1 MTKIKIYFYLFRY
14 WQWLKNIIIFIPLLL
29 TDITNIKLLLD
40 TFGLF
45 ILFSLF
51 VSSTYVLNDIKD
63 YKEDKKHPKKN
74 KRPIASGEIS
84 IKESTIILI
93 FLVLSTLCVAYY
105 FYGLEII
112 TLFIF
117 YLILTIIYSFKIK
130 YVNILDGLL
139 VSALYLNR
147 LFIGAELANISVTF
161 QLTLYIF
168 VLSMF
173 IFYLKKNSILNTNNY
188 SNKLKES
195 IEKQELS
202 VPISM
207 ILNILFVI
215 LNIVLIWWILD
226 YFVTTLDFIFIFI
239 FLLLHIILLKD
250 LINFSNKGLLE
261 DISRQ
266 IFSVNYLKL
275 KLFTTLIFFI
285 LFYYI

>member
-93 FLVLSTLCVAYY
+93 FLVLSTLCVTYY

-139 VSALYLNR
+139 VSVLYLNR

>member
-1 MTKIKIYFYLFRY
+1 M
-14 WQWLKNIIIFIPLLL
+14 
-29 TDITNIKLLLD
+29 
-40 TFGLF
+40 
-45 ILFSLF
+45 
-51 VSSTYVLNDIKD
+51 
-63 YKEDKKHPKKN
+63 
-74 KRPIASGEIS
+74 
-84 IKESTIILI
+84 
-93 FLVLSTLCVAYY
+93 
-105 FYGLEII
+105 
-112 TLFIF
+112 
-117 YLILTIIYSFKIK
+117 TIIYSFKIK